1 MSVAAPLLDTIEA
14 DEPAP
19 RQTNGGAQA
28 KSPKPVV
35 LTPSTRNTS
44 GTSGMANTEG
54 DAENGTSTFPFAFLL
69 SSLKCA
75 GIGAIFRQVWS
86 LPVSLLKD

>member
-14 DEPAP
+14 DDPVP
-19 RQTNGGAQA
+19 RVTNGGAQA

-54 DAENGTSTFPFAFLL
+54 DAENGTPNVPFA
-69 SSLKCA
+69 
-75 GIGAIFRQVWS
+75 V
-86 LPVSLLKD
+86 LPVV